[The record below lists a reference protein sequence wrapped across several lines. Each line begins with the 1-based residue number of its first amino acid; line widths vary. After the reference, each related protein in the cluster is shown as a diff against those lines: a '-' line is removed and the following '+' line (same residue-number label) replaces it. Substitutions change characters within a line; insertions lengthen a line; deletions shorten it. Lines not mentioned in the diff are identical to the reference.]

1 MIKLRL
7 QLGLSTI
14 ALLSVVGTFWF
25 VPTPAQ
31 AVVNGCCEY
40 RLDPNATTN
49 AFETMTDTECEKTV
63 KIKFYPAYVPNKE
76 TPPTAC
82 IAQPD
87 LGDSTPKI
95 TNPLD
100 NPILSVGIPGLSLR
114 PSTCTT
120 TECTTPWLGDYIG
133 GLYKYG
139 ITAIALLA
147 VIGLM
152 IGGILWTSS
161 AGNDER
167 VGDAKKWIGGS
178 LMGVL
183 ISLTAYTVLK
193 IINPALTE
201 LSPIKISTITKMDLE
216 EVDVEHPG
224 DVAPGTSTD
233 NVNCPP
239 GVGSLKEVSKY
250 FMKSGPTY
258 AYTHQGSLRGS
269 CSGSSCLCD
278 CSWFA
283 QHVGKCSKLPSL
295 SGEGT
300 SEGLYGNSNKIR
312 ITANDCDH
320 PSLTP
325 GSPVF
330 WRETRKVKQ
339 KDGSFKIQEIGHV
352 MTYLG
357 DNEMI
362 ECGGGYHKGN
372 EKETRGS
379 ITLSDWSKRC
389 KQYLMNTTNIPHGA
403 YYLKR

>member
-14 ALLSVVGTFWF
+14 ALLGVVGTFWF

-49 AFETMTDTECEKTV
+49 AFEPMTDTECEKTV
-63 KIKFYPAYVPNKE
+63 KIKFYPAYVPNSE

-114 PSTCTT
+114 PSTCTA

-183 ISLTAYTVLK
+183 ISLTAYTVLN

-201 LSPIKISTITKMDLE
+201 LSPIKVSTIEKEDLGPYEIDSEVPGNITDTAECPSGITGLNNLTTYFTTKA
-216 EVDVEHPG
+216 PTFIYSQSNRG
-224 DVAPGTSTD
+224 DCANGK
-233 NVNCPP
+233 C
-239 GVGSLKEVSKY
+239 Y
-250 FMKSGPTY
+250 
-258 AYTHQGSLRGS
+258 
-269 CSGSSCLCD
+269 CD

-283 QHVGKCSKLPSL
+283 LHLGKCAGLKTAP
-295 SGEGT
+295 GEGT
-300 SEGLYGNSNKIR
+300 SAGLLANPNKKPITKEVCNSTTIL
-312 ITANDCDH
+312 
-320 PSLTP
+320 SP
-325 GSPVF
+325 GDIIAL
-330 WRETRKVKQ
+330 RTTCK
-339 KDGSFKIQEIGHV
+339 KDGKIVPCGHV
-352 MTYLG
+352 LTYIG
-357 DNEMI
+357 NNQVI
-362 ECGGGYHKGN
+362 ECGGGSTAGLTDNNGVVK
-372 EKETRGS
+372 
-379 ITLSDWSKRC
+379 LSDFKKKCNEYLLSSKR
-389 KQYLMNTTNIPHGA
+389 TS
-403 YYLKR
+403 YYIKR